1 MMDRRG
7 FLKNFGKGVAGAVLV
22 TAVTE
27 EMVETLSNL
36 EPVFEDE
43 QYNYYWFNA
52 EHWQAKQSF
61 EDHMERQLLEHWG
74 DKSIGEFMEATDPV
88 IKKDIYEVAGSD
100 MTQVKWIAVPKNNP
114 DT

>member
-43 QYNYYWFNA
+43 QYNYYWFNTQEMA
-52 EHWQAKQSF
+52 VRQNWEN
-61 EDHMERQLLEHWG
+61 DMERRLLEHWG
-74 DKSIGEFMEATDPV
+74 NKSLPEFMEATSPV
-88 IKKDIYEVAGSD
+88 IKKDVYEVHGSD
-100 MTQVKWIAVPKNNP
+100 ATQVKWIAVPKNKI
-114 DT
+114 T